1 MGKRK
6 SNLLTGLLAVL
17 LIGLGSS
24 IASWLSGWSGNLV
37 MAASSPSIVG
47 VVKDG
52 GGKPVRAAVV
62 SATSSSGF
70 RRFSSFTNSTGQ
82 YRITG
87 LKPDSYRVSATG
99 WGLETKENS
108 KNLTGDVEMNFTL
121 APKWDPDAMMSWA
134 EWLTF
139 LPKNIETVK
148 MSGCVGCHNLSW
160 TLRDRKMRGAKAA
173 AWEAGLASMEKKLG
187 RSFGESDPQTKAE
200 VFAIL
205 EKYFGPNA
213 PLPTMNQV
221 QHVEM
226 SDAALRAT
234 WREYRPPTVTN
245 FIHSIDADAKGQVWF
260 AEWDRKANKV
270 GRFDP
275 GTEEIQELAVPT
287 PGAFPHTPLTGKD
300 GRISVTEGA
309 VNSLGLIDPETGK
322 YTEYRAPTPGSPH
335 TSALDSAGNIWYCD
349 GYGSVLGAKVG
360 RFDPRT
366 LKFTEFL
373 IPVPPPPPD
382 ASNNLYWQAVRE
394 AQARNSSM
402 SSESGGS
409 NQGGAKP
416 KDAYGL
422 YAIGVDSHDNI
433 WVSTSE
439 LGNIIRLDSK
449 TGESKFYP
457 IPGGQH
463 MKGVAV
469 DKNDNVWFSS
479 YSGHRLGKIIP
490 STGEIKLYQMP
501 TPNASTYGIVM
512 DKKNGYLWTPDFS
525 GNHITRFNLQTEEF
539 TEYRFPTP
547 NGMARFIGL
556 DPKGRV
562 VFTESTAGVFGILD
576 PGDTGAA
583 GNTRGLP

>member
-139 LPKNIETVK
+139 LPKNIETMK

-160 TLRDRKMRGAKAA
+160 TLRDRKRRGAKAA

-260 AEWDRKANKV
+260 A
-270 GRFDP
+270 
-275 GTEEIQELAVPT
+275 
-287 PGAFPHTPLTGKD
+287 
-300 GRISVTEGA
+300 
-309 VNSLGLIDPETGK
+309 
-322 YTEYRAPTPGSPH
+322 
-335 TSALDSAGNIWYCD
+335 
-349 GYGSVLGAKVG
+349 
-360 RFDPRT
+360 
-366 LKFTEFL
+366 
-373 IPVPPPPPD
+373 
-382 ASNNLYWQAVRE
+382 
-394 AQARNSSM
+394 
-402 SSESGGS
+402 
-409 NQGGAKP
+409 
-416 KDAYGL
+416 
-422 YAIGVDSHDNI
+422 
-433 WVSTSE
+433 
-439 LGNIIRLDSK
+439 
-449 TGESKFYP
+449 
-457 IPGGQH
+457 
-463 MKGVAV
+463 
-469 DKNDNVWFSS
+469 
-479 YSGHRLGKIIP
+479 
-490 STGEIKLYQMP
+490 
-501 TPNASTYGIVM
+501 
-512 DKKNGYLWTPDFS
+512 
-525 GNHITRFNLQTEEF
+525 
-539 TEYRFPTP
+539 
-547 NGMARFIGL
+547 
-556 DPKGRV
+556 
-562 VFTESTAGVFGILD
+562 
-576 PGDTGAA
+576 
-583 GNTRGLP
+583 